1 MILAV
6 FSTVVHAQDSDDPV
20 VYSGYYNRE
29 QNDGEMARITGKSHY
44 VKFFKGNRIIRLYVP
59 YPFSGPISP
68 EDIRSIFQ
76 LADKQST
83 ISAYIKDD
91 FGILKEKII
100 AHIDVIHRVDG
111 EIMYDCG
118 VMSPCKVIFG
128 KDSFKVL
135 QKGIAKDHVTLY
147 EYVSE

>member
-6 FSTVVHAQDSDDPV
+6 FSTVLHAQDSDDPV

-59 YPFSGPISP
+59 YPFSGPIRP

-76 LADKQST
+76 MANKQST

-100 AHIDVIHRVDG
+100 AHIDVIHRVSG

-118 VMSPCKVIFG
+118 VMSPCKIIFG